1 MSAPFA
7 VAEDQP
13 GSPLRQAGLVVL
25 ASASWPG
32 GAGQNGAAVL
42 AAETSQGLPPVAGFI
57 LSSFSPLAASVAE
70 SCLRGYFGAPPADPD
85 RAARTGIVLASD
97 TGDIATAVHIG
108 RAVDEGRRV
117 PPLLFYQSNQNAIT
131 GHIAARWGLTG
142 PVVCTIPA
150 ADALADA
157 LDSATALIEDG
168 DAGAALV
175 IVVHQES
182 IADYQGKAVSPGG
195 PAGPPAHEA
204 GDHGV
209 ALLVGP
215 QSWRPPAEPGRA
227 GQLPHGQELSGQ
239 ELSGRELPGESPIE
253 PIPGGN

>member
-13 GSPLRQAGLVVL
+13 GSPLRRAGLVVL
-25 ASASWPG
+25 ASAAWP
-32 GAGQNGAAVL
+32 ATDGQAAL
-42 AAETSQGLPPVAGFI
+42 SSPAPSPPAAAAEAGQGLPPVAGFI
-57 LSSFSPLAASVAE
+57 LSSFSPLAATVAE
-70 SCLRGYFGAPPADPD
+70 SCLRAYFGAPPADPD

-150 ADALADA
+150 AEALADA

-195 PAGPPAHEA
+195 PAGPPGA
-204 GDHGV
+204 GGRRSRRG
-209 ALLVGP
+209 AAG
-215 QSWRPPAEPGRA
+215 RPAVLAAARRA
-227 GQLPHGQELSGQ
+227 GPH
-239 ELSGRELPGESPIE
+239 RPVAARPGT
-253 PIPGGN
+253 

>member
-7 VAEDQP
+7 VAQDQP
-13 GSPLRQAGLVVL
+13 GSPLRRTGLVVL
-25 ASASWPG
+25 ASAAWPTET
-32 GAGQNGAAVL
+32 
-42 AAETSQGLPPVAGFI
+42 AEEPSQGLPPVAGFI
-57 LSSFSPLAASVAE
+57 LSSFSPLAATVAE
-70 SCLRGYFGAPPADPD
+70 SCLRGYFGAPPGGPD
-85 RAARTGIVLASD
+85 RAALTGIVLASD
-97 TGDIATAVHIG
+97 TGDIATAVHIA

-142 PVVCTIPA
+142 PVVCTVPA

-168 DAGAALV
+168 DASAALV

-182 IADYQGKAVSPGG
+182 IADYQGKVG

-215 QSWRPPAEPGRA
+215 RSWQPPAEPGR
-227 GQLPHGQELSGQ
+227 SGQ
-239 ELSGRELPGESPIE
+239 EMPGQSPTE
-253 PIPGGN
+253 PIPGGS

>member
-7 VAEDQP
+7 VAQDQP
-13 GSPLRQAGLVVL
+13 GSPLRRAGLVVL
-25 ASASWPG
+25 ASAAWP
-32 GAGQNGAAVL
+32 
-42 AAETSQGLPPVAGFI
+42 AEIAEEPGQGLPPVAGFI
-57 LSSFSPLAASVAE
+57 LSSFSPLAATVAE
-70 SCLRGYFGAPPADPD
+70 SCLRGYFGAPPGDPD
-85 RAARTGIVLASD
+85 RAALTGIVLASD

-142 PVVCTIPA
+142 PVVCTVPA

-157 LDSATALIEDG
+157 LDSASALIEDG
-168 DAGAALV
+168 DASAALV

-182 IADYQGKAVSPGG
+182 VTDYQGK
-195 PAGPPAHEA
+195 AGPPAHEA

-215 QSWRPPAEPGRA
+215 RAWQPPAEPGR
-227 GQLPHGQELSGQ
+227 SGQ
-239 ELSGRELPGESPIE
+239 ELPGQSRTE